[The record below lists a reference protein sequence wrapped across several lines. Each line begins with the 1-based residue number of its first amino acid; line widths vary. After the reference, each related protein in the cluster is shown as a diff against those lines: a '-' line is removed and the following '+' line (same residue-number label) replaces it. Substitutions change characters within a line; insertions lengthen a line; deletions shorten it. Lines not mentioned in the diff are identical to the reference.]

1 MTRERCSAIL
11 KRLGT
16 CNMIGSKI
24 FLAVWWIVDN
34 GLVLRSGEVLKM
46 IIGGFWSSVIR
57 PTPGTARPTF

>member
-11 KRLGT
+11 KRLST

-34 GLVLRSGEVLKM
+34 GLVLRSGEVLKT
-46 IIGGFWSSVIR
+46 IIEGFWS
-57 PTPGTARPTF
+57 P

>member
-46 IIGGFWSSVIR
+46 IIGVFGR
-57 PTPGTARPTF
+57 P